1 MFYLKLKRYF
11 SLDFMRYIFGRFLL
25 IRKLKKK
32 FRRYYKYKKTILN
45 SEFNYVKIKSSKN
58 EIIKNLEDYG
68 ISNEIHLEKKIND
81 FILENYKKSE
91 FSCHQRYGKTNN
103 FKNYEDLKNNFEK
116 NKEIPPYFELKN
128 QAFNKLFQEISRSS
142 EILEIVRNYIGDIK
156 KIDIK
161 LNYSTVSNLDNNLRE
176 IYHQTVNWH
185 FDVHDINFVYVFFY
199 INGSDKNSGAHEVI
213 KGSHKKKKFF
223 KHLIGSA
230 KQQDSKLRKFYNEN
244 DFFII
249 EGKEGDGFIEDT
261 SCYHRALPP
270 KSNSRLCLQLRYH

>member
-11 SLDFMRYIFGRFLL
+11 SLEFIRYIFGRFLL
-25 IRKLKKK
+25 IRNLKKK
-32 FRRYYKYKKTILN
+32 FRKYYKHKKTILN
-45 SEFNYVKIKSSKN
+45 SKFNYVKIKSSKN
-58 EIIKNLEDYG
+58 EIVKDLEDYG

-91 FSCHQRYGKTNN
+91 FSCHQKYGKTNN
-103 FKNYEDLKNNFEK
+103 FKNYEDLKDFFDKNN
-116 NKEIPPYFELKN
+116 EIPPYFELKN

-161 LNYSTVSNLDNNLRE
+161 LNYSTVSNLNNKLRE

-185 FDVHDINFVYVFFY
+185 YDVHDINFVYVFFY

-213 KGSHKKKKFF
+213 KGSHKKKKIF
-223 KHLIGSA
+223 
-230 KQQDSKLRKFYNEN
+230 
-244 DFFII
+244 
-249 EGKEGDGFIEDT
+249 
-261 SCYHRALPP
+261 
-270 KSNSRLCLQLRYH
+270 